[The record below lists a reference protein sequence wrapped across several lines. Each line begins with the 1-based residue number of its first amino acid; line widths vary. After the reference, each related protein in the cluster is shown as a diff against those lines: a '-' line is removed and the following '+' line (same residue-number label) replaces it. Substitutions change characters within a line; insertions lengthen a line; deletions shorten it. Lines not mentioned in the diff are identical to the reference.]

1 MNRYAEE
8 IYLTLFLIF
17 ALVVTCI
24 ICYLYF
30 AQKTAN
36 QRRKIMFLSYQ
47 LEELKNKIK
56 EQNTIMN
63 DISITY
69 KCPDA
74 HSAETIGTTNLFI
87 APLENSMVLSKLS
100 SGTKVEILDSAEILS
115 VLWYEIL
122 LPSQTKINNKGWV
135 KKERLTNF
143 DSI

>member
-1 MNRYAEE
+1 MNSYAEE

-17 ALVVTCI
+17 ALVLTCI

-56 EQNTIMN
+56 EQNTFMN
-63 DISITY
+63 EISIIY

-74 HSAETIGTTNLFI
+74 HSAAIIGTTNLFI
-87 APLENSMVLSKLS
+87 APLETSIVLSKLND
-100 SGTKVEILDSAEILS
+100 GTKVEILDSAEVLNM
-115 VLWYEIL
+115 LWYEIL

-135 KKERLTNF
+135 KKERLNTL
-143 DSI
+143 DSV